1 MNQMQTAMGSVQ
13 LKRGWKAYLLLALGL
28 IAFVVYIYLF
38 RVDLQQIAVTVQ
50 QLDVPLYA
58 LAACFAVLNVFFFAL
73 SWRSLLH
80 FLMVKLS
87 VVKSFLYCWYG
98 IFVDAIVPAESISG
112 EVSRLYLVTR
122 EDNTVSGKV
131 VASLIVQRI
140 IGMGVNI
147 GSLILGIVALS
158 TLGQISGTV
167 LNVTVFLVFAVSAFI
182 ALLALLCVK
191 EKWTLGIVNGFMR
204 IAEFITRGRFK
215 LAKFKDEVVQ
225 AARMFHDSI
234 REFKRGPK
242 SIFASTGFNVASW
255 AIDMIVVYLVF
266 LSVRYYQIHWSVV
279 VLTISIIVA
288 IKSVPIGI
296 PFEAGLPEIAMSSLF
311 IWLGVPELTAFT
323 VTILSRL
330 LTMWL
335 RFFIGFGVQQ
345 WLEIG
350 QVKAATK
357 GAKTSVPVPEKA

>member
-1 MNQMQTAMGSVQ
+1 MSQMQTAMGSVQ

-38 RVDLQQIAVTVQ
+38 RVDLQEIIVNIQ

-58 LAACFAVLNVFFFAL
+58 LAACLAVLNVLFFAL

-98 IFVDAIVPAESISG
+98 IFIDAVVPAESISG

-131 VASLIVQRI
+131 VASLVVQRI

-147 GSLILGIVALS
+147 ASLILGITALS
-158 TLGQISGTV
+158 TLGQLTGTV
-167 LNVTVFLVFAVSAFI
+167 LNVTVFLVFGVSAVI

-204 IAEFITRGRFK
+204 IAEFLTRGRFK
-215 LAKFKDEVVQ
+215 LAKFKDEVVT

-234 REFKRGPK
+234 REFRRGSK
-242 SIFASTGFNVASW
+242 SLFASTSYNVASW
-255 AIDMIVVYLVF
+255 ALDMIVVYLVF
-266 LSVRYYQIHWSVV
+266 LSVRYYAIHWSVV

-288 IKSVPIGI
+288 IKSIPVGI

-311 IWLGVPELTAFT
+311 IWLGVPAQTAFT

-350 QVKAATK
+350 QVKVATK
-357 GAKTSVPVPEKA
+357 SIQTSEPAAQKA